1 MKCLMKSLTEDK
13 LLVKKEDKL
22 TESDTRKENTAPN
35 HIVEKEK
42 SETFILKEKTQESK
56 LNFIPYPVREMSNCY
71 QSVLTNCDLY
81 GCFNHKNIKEG
92 FLIWKFQSFFILFS
106 LFLAQKICE
115 FVGNKVKRR
124 NLKRR

>member
-35 HIVEKEK
+35 HIAEKEK

-56 LNFIPYPVREMSNCY
+56 LNFIPYPVSEISNGY

-81 GCFNHKNIKEG
+81 GCFSHRNIKDG
-92 FLIWKFQSFFILFS
+92 FLIWKFQSFFILF
-106 LFLAQKICE
+106 
-115 FVGNKVKRR
+115 
-124 NLKRR
+124 